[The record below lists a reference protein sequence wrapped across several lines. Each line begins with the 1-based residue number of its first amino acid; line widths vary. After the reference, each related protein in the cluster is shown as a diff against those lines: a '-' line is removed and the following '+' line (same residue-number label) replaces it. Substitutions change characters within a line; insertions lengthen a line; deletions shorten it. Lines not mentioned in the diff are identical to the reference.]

1 MDKKLIIINGTMGV
15 GKSTISTALK
25 NELENSV
32 MLDGDWCWMM
42 NPWNITEENKKMVE
56 QNIII
61 LLNSF
66 LNNPSFQ
73 YVIFTWVLHKEEI
86 LKNLLKNI
94 DNKNKKFELHC
105 FTLICSKN
113 ELIKRMQTNNRSE
126 LNIKNAVER
135 IPLYL
140 AQKSIKIDT
149 TNEDIMTIVKE
160 IKKEIMSRK

>member
-1 MDKKLIIINGTMGV
+1 MDKKLIVINGTMGV

-56 QNIII
+56 QNIIF

-66 LNNPSFQ
+66 LNNPLFQ

-86 LKNLLKNI
+86 LNSILEKIND
-94 DNKNKKFELHC
+94 DNFKLYFYSLMCN
-105 FTLICSKN
+105 KN
-113 ELIKRMQTNNRSE
+113 ELIKRMKNNNRTE
-126 LNIKNAVER
+126 INIENAVER

-149 TNEDIMTIVKE
+149 TNKDIMTIVKE
-160 IKKEIMSRK
+160 IKKEIMYRK

>member
-1 MDKKLIIINGTMGV
+1 MDKKLIVINGTMGV
-15 GKSTISTALK
+15 GKSAISTALK

-42 NPWNITEENKKMVE
+42 NPWNITEENKKMVK
-56 QNIII
+56 QNIIF

-86 LKNLLKNI
+86 LNSILEKINNDNFKLYFYSLMC
-94 DNKNKKFELHC
+94 NKNEH
-105 FTLICSKN
+105 
-113 ELIKRMQTNNRSE
+113 IKRMKNNNRTE
-126 LNIKNAVER
+126 IHILNAVEK

-149 TNEDIMTIVKE
+149 TNKDIMTIVRE
-160 IKKEIMSRK
+160 IKKEIMSGK

>member
-1 MDKKLIIINGTMGV
+1 MDKKLIVINGTMGV

-56 QNIII
+56 QNIIF

-86 LKNLLKNI
+86 LNSILEKIND
-94 DNKNKKFELHC
+94 DNFKLYFYSLMCN
-105 FTLICSKN
+105 KN
-113 ELIKRMQTNNRSE
+113 ELIKRMKNNNRTE
-126 LNIKNAVER
+126 INIENAVER

-149 TNEDIMTIVKE
+149 TNKDIMTIVKE
-160 IKKEIMSRK
+160 IKKEIMYRK

>member
-1 MDKKLIIINGTMGV
+1 
-15 GKSTISTALK
+15 
-25 NELENSV
+25 
-32 MLDGDWCWMM
+32 M

-56 QNIII
+56 QNIIF

-86 LKNLLKNI
+86 LNSILEKIND
-94 DNKNKKFELHC
+94 DNFKLYFYSLMCN
-105 FTLICSKN
+105 KN
-113 ELIKRMQTNNRSE
+113 ELIKRMKNNNRTE
-126 LNIKNAVER
+126 IDIKNAVER

-149 TNEDIMTIVKE
+149 TNKDIMTIVKE
-160 IKKEIMSRK
+160 IMYRK

>member
-1 MDKKLIIINGTMGV
+1 MDKKLIVINGTMGV

-56 QNIII
+56 QNIIF

-86 LKNLLKNI
+86 LNSILEKIND
-94 DNKNKKFELHC
+94 DNFKLYFYSLMCN
-105 FTLICSKN
+105 KN
-113 ELIKRMQTNNRSE
+113 ELIKRMKNNNRTE
-126 LNIKNAVER
+126 INIKNAVER

-149 TNEDIMTIVKE
+149 TNKDIMTIVKE
-160 IKKEIMSRK
+160 IKKEIMYGK

>member
-1 MDKKLIIINGTMGV
+1 MGV

-56 QNIII
+56 QNIIF

-86 LKNLLKNI
+86 LNSILEKIND
-94 DNKNKKFELHC
+94 DNFKLYFYSLMCN
-105 FTLICSKN
+105 KN
-113 ELIKRMQTNNRSE
+113 ELIKRMKNNNRTE
-126 LNIKNAVER
+126 INIKNAVER

-149 TNEDIMTIVKE
+149 TNKDIMTIVKE
-160 IKKEIMSRK
+160 IKKEIMYGK

>member
-1 MDKKLIIINGTMGV
+1 MDKKLIVINGTMGV

-56 QNIII
+56 QNIIF

-86 LKNLLKNI
+86 LNSILEKIND
-94 DNKNKKFELHC
+94 DNFKLYFYSLMCN
-105 FTLICSKN
+105 KN
-113 ELIKRMQTNNRSE
+113 ELIKRMKNNNRTE
-126 LNIKNAVER
+126 INIKNAVER

-149 TNEDIMTIVKE
+149 TNKDIMTIVKE
-160 IKKEIMSRK
+160 IKKEIMYRK